1 MAKNVTFCP
10 FKDCSTK
17 LMSGANH
24 ESGCTRILCCVK
36 VTCKS
41 HKCQLLKRKK
51 PRKGRN
57 KKTVAISLNIFFN
70 SSLQKNQR

>member
-10 FKDCSTK
+10 LKDYSTR

-24 ESGCTRILCCVK
+24 ESGSTIILCCVK

-41 HKCQLLKRKK
+41 HKCQLFKRKK
-51 PRKGRN
+51 PSKGRN
-57 KKTVAISLNIFFN
+57 KKTVVISLNIFFK